1 MPLLPG
7 KKNLGSNIAEL
18 YVANADKS
26 KDKKRPRD
34 QIIAIAESEARKK

>member
-7 KKNLGSNIAEL
+7 KKNIAANIGEL
-18 YVANADKS
+18 FHANVEKT
-26 KDKKRPRD
+26 KDKKRPKD